1 MLQQNLLM
9 SIALEFFNVI
19 VPKRVLQDRYPGGA
33 DQYKQDAPPFS
44 YAEDEALTR
53 VAFMNSTEVSE
64 YIDTLLAK
72 GLVYD
77 EDLERA
83 DDFSVLTNMWG
94 PSWEVAW
101 LEYDTAKC
109 WFREDSQAG

>member
-1 MLQQNLLM
+1 M

-19 VPKRVLQDRYPGGA
+19 IPKQVLEARYPGGVA
-33 DQYKQDAPPFS
+33 QYKQDAPAFS
-44 YAEDEALTR
+44 FAEDEVLTR
-53 VAFMNSTEVSE
+53 VAFMSSAEVSE

-77 EDLERA
+77 EDKERA

-101 LEYDTAKC
+101 LEYDMAKC
-109 WFREDSQAG
+109 WYRER